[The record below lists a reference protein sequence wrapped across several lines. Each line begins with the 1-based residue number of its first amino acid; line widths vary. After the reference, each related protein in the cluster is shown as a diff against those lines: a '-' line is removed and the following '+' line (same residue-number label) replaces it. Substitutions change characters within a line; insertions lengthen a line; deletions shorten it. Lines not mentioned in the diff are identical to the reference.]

1 MEKNIISTQEISTE
15 PVKKKR
21 RTVFE
26 FIKEQQLQLEA
37 DANFSPVKTEFDL
50 FFKEMV
56 VETKD
61 VFSWWNEN
69 KFRYPNI
76 FQFVK
81 KYLILPATSVSSERV
96 FSKAG
101 EIILAK
107 RNRLS
112 RKRANELIFLNMNKN
127 LFLLK

>member
-26 FIKEQQLQLEA
+26 FIKEQQLQLEE
-37 DANFSPVKTEFDL
+37 DVNFSPLKTKFDL

-61 VFSWWNEN
+61 VFSWWNE
-69 KFRYPNI
+69 YISICNI
-76 FQFVK
+76 QIYF
-81 KYLILPATSVSSERV
+81 
-96 FSKAG
+96 
-101 EIILAK
+101 
-107 RNRLS
+107 
-112 RKRANELIFLNMNKN
+112 N
-127 LFLLK
+127 L